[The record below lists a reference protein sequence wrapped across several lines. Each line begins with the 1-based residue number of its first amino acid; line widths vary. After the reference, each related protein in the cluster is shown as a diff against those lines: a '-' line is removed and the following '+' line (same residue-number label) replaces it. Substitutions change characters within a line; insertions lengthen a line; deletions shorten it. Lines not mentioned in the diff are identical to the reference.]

1 MPLKCYKALL
11 IAMAA
16 ASLLG
21 TGCGNTPPPAATTS
35 AATSEAPAATIS
47 EASETYCAEG
57 LRFYQAF
64 DYDKA
69 IAAYDKAIAADGNN
83 YKAYSGKGVAQCMSG
98 NAQGIKLIQKA
109 LQMKP
114 DYVPAFYDL
123 ALAYKLQHDY
133 DHSIQWFQKV
143 IEKEPDNTWSY
154 YGIATIYGDQGNAR
168 EATAYLKKAIAL
180 DGENV
185 KAAARSQAHFDSI
198 RNTPEFQKLVQ

>member
-1 MPLKCYKALL
+1 MISYKTALFALVAAALL
-11 IAMAA
+11 G
-16 ASLLG
+16 S
-21 TGCGNTPPPAATTS
+21 GCGNTPPPAATAP
-35 AATSEAPAATIS
+35 AATSEAQAAAIS
-47 EASETYCAEG
+47 EASEKHFSEG
-57 LRFYQAF
+57 LHFYQAF
-64 DYDKA
+64 DYEKA
-69 IAAYDKAIAADGNN
+69 IAAYDKAIAADSHN

-98 NAQGIKLIQKA
+98 NTEGIRLIQKA

-133 DHSIQWFQKV
+133 DQSIQWFQKV

-154 YGIATIYGDQGNAR
+154 YGIATIYGDLGKAP
-168 EATAYLKKAIAL
+168 EALSYLKKAIAL